1 MPGFLARHEINH
13 LREWANRDSHKP
25 LVIRGARQVGKSTL
39 VREFARMSR
48 MPLVEVNLERNP
60 EFGQAFDTM
69 DPAQICAALALLTG
83 EPIVAGESLL
93 FLDEIQAM
101 PSALAALRYF
111 YEEMSDLHV
120 VAAGS
125 LLELALGE
133 KGFPM
138 PVGRIEFL
146 HLAPMS
152 FEDFLVAV
160 GQPQLA
166 GHLRTCTLAE
176 DDFPGALH
184 RRYLDLLRQYWV
196 VGGLP
201 EAVSAYASSTG
212 GDFIEVAR
220 VQQNLVATYR
230 DDFNKYSHG
239 RLRDRMQLV
248 FDRLPAMVGRKF
260 KYVGVSRDHRAAEL
274 ADALEHLCMARVA
287 WKVPRTAGNGLPLD
301 AEVNE
306 RYFKCLT
313 MDVGM
318 MCAALGLNV
327 VELGKEDLVLV
338 NDGALAEQFVGQEL
352 LASGPSYEAPALH
365 YWAREA
371 KSATSEVDYL
381 VAIGRRIVPVEVKAG
396 TTGSLRS
403 LHQFLAEKRAGFA
416 IRFNADVPSLLND
429 SRELADSS
437 IIDYRLLSLPLYL
450 ARQTRRL
457 AADVVDNQRDTML
470 GQPSTTDPVE
480 ESPVTDKAVQ

>member
-13 LREWANRDSHKP
+13 LREWANRDSRKP

-39 VREFARMSR
+39 VREFARISR

-60 EFGQAFDTM
+60 EFGQAFDTK
-69 DPAQICAALALLTG
+69 DPAQICSALSLLTG
-83 EPIVAGESLL
+83 EPIVAGENLL
-93 FLDEIQAM
+93 FVDEIQAM

-111 YEEMSDLHV
+111 HEEMSDLHV

-133 KGFPM
+133 KGFSM

-152 FEDFLVAV
+152 FEDFLVAL
-160 GQPQLA
+160 GQPRLA
-166 GHLRTCTLAE
+166 EHLRTWSLAKN
-176 DDFPGALH
+176 DFPGALH
-184 RRYLDLLRQYWV
+184 RRCLDLLRQYWV

-212 GDFIEVAR
+212 RDYIEVAR
-220 VQQNLVATYR
+220 VQQNLLATYR
-230 DDFNKYSHG
+230 DDFSKYSHG
-239 RLRDRMQLV
+239 RLRDRMHLV
-248 FDRLPAMVGRKF
+248 FDRLPAMVGHKF

-274 ADALEHLCMARVA
+274 ADALAHLCMARVA

-327 VELGKEDLVLV
+327 VDLRKEHLALV
-338 NDGALAEQFVGQEL
+338 NDGAVAEQFVGQEL
-352 LASGPSYEAPALH
+352 LASGPSYEAPSLH

-381 VAIGRRIVPVEVKAG
+381 VAIGRQIVPVDVKAG

-403 LHQFLAEKRAGFA
+403 LHQFLAEKRSGLA

-429 SRELADSS
+429 CRELTDGSV
-437 IIDYRLLSLPLYL
+437 IDYRLLSLPLYL

-457 AADVVDNQRDTML
+457 ATEVVASQRDAML
-470 GQPSTTDPVE
+470 RQPSATGPGE